1 MRQRK
6 MAGMETHGISHD
18 IARTL
23 SIVRE
28 LAQGKRL
35 NLEVGTVAMGQDMSI
50 GFIHTKEGGDFISGL
65 STMDLCELNKLLNT
79 HKIGMA
85 IPDS

>member
-6 MAGMETHGISHD
+6 TVGMETNGVNHD
-18 IARTL
+18 IVRTL

-50 GFIHTKEGGDFISGL
+50 GFIHTKEGEDFVSGL

-79 HKIGMA
+79 HNIGMA